1 MAKQREEKNIL
12 NNLFAN
18 KNFFSGEKSNLLR
31 YLFVLILIGVFFM
44 LIGNLFNTN
53 PKTEVLNSSN
63 SNKQQ
68 QSEISSSGEEKL
80 ARKLEEVLSQ
90 IAGVGSVS
98 VNITL
103 ESGPEYIYARDD
115 DNSTKEIIET
125 DKSGGTRETKQQQQ
139 RSQIVV
145 LNQGGT
151 SEAVI
156 KRKVQPQIKG
166 VLVVAEGAGNSQI
179 KANLIAAVK
188 VGLGIESYKI
198 KVLAKE
204 R

>member
-53 PKTEVLNSSN
+53 PKTEVLDSSN

>member
-68 QSEISSSGEEKL
+68 QSEMSSSGEEKL

-145 LNQGGT
+145 LNQGGA
-151 SEAVI
+151 SKAVI

-179 KANLIAAVK
+179 KADLIAAVK